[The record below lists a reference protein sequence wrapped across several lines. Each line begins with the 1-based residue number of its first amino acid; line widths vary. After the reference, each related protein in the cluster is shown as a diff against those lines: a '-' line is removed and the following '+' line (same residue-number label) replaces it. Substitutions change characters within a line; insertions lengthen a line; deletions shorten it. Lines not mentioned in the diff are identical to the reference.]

1 MLSRKRLR
9 ETPMDLTTFLNQR
22 RPEWRRLEEIL
33 RRVEGSGLASLDDEQ
48 AVEFGRLYRRAASD
62 LNQAQTF
69 VSGEATT
76 QYLNGL
82 VARCY
87 LVIYAKTK
95 VDLRGVVRHLV
106 FGFPATFRRHLGY
119 FLLATALFLAGTA
132 FGLLASYFD
141 ADVARAFLLPA
152 NFPMIQPGDGDEG
165 QAPAID
171 TGHLAQFSSQLWT
184 NNVSVTLT
192 AFALGITLGLGTAW
206 LMFYNGVITGAL
218 LAVFW
223 EAGQL
228 RAFATGILPHGA
240 VEIPA
245 ALLGGAAGFVLA
257 QGIIRARPWPR
268 LDELARCGKEAL
280 LLVSG
285 CLPLLTAAAVLE
297 AGVARAP
304 DWLISGG
311 VKLAVA
317 GVVAVLFVV
326 YVLLLGWGRKAP
338 ALE

>member
-1 MLSRKRLR
+1 
-9 ETPMDLTTFLNQR
+9 MDLSTFLNQR

-33 RRVEGSGLASLDDEQ
+33 RTVEGSGLASLGEEQ
-48 AVEFGRLYRRAASD
+48 AIEFGRLYRRAASD

-69 VSGEATT
+69 VSGEATA
-76 QYLNGL
+76 QYLNDL

-95 VDLRGVVRHLV
+95 VDLRGFVRHLV
-106 FGFPATFRRHLGY
+106 FGFPAMFRRYFGY
-119 FLLATALFLAGTA
+119 FLLATALFAAGTL

-141 ADVARAFLLPA
+141 RDVARAFLLPSD
-152 NFPMIQPGDGDEG
+152 FPTIQPGDEEEDR
-165 QAPAID
+165 PAMD
-171 TGHLAQFSSQLWT
+171 TGHLAEFSGFLFT
-184 NNVSVTLT
+184 NNVGVTLT

-206 LMFYNGVITGAL
+206 MMFYNGVITGAL
-218 LAVFW
+218 WAVFW

-228 RAFATGILPHGA
+228 RAFATGILPHGV

-257 QGIIRARPWPR
+257 SGLIRARPWSR

-285 CLPLLTAAAVLE
+285 CLPLLTAAAIIE
-297 AGVARAP
+297 AVIARAAEQ
-304 DWLISGG
+304 DISSGW
-311 VKLAVA
+311 KLATA
-317 GVVAVLFVV
+317 GIVAVLFAA
-326 YVLLLGWGRKAP
+326 YVLLLGWGKRAP
-338 ALE
+338 AAG

>member
-1 MLSRKRLR
+1 
-9 ETPMDLTTFLNQR
+9 MDLSTFLNQR

-33 RRVEGSGLASLDDEQ
+33 KTVEGSGLASLGEEQ
-48 AVEFGRLYRRAASD
+48 AIEFGRLYRRAASD

-69 VSGEATT
+69 VSGEATA
-76 QYLNGL
+76 QYLNDL

-95 VDLRGVVRHLV
+95 VDLRGFLRHLV
-106 FGFPATFRRHLGY
+106 FGFPAMFRRYFGY
-119 FLLATALFLAGTA
+119 FLLATALFVAGTL

-141 ADVARAFLLPA
+141 KDVARAFLLPSD
-152 NFPMIQPGDGDEG
+152 FPTIQPGDEEEDR
-165 QAPAID
+165 PAMD
-171 TGHLAQFSSQLWT
+171 TGHLAEFSGFLFT

-206 LMFYNGVITGAL
+206 MMFYNGVITGAL
-218 LAVFW
+218 WAVFW

-228 RAFATGILPHGA
+228 RAFATGILPHGV

-257 QGIIRARPWPR
+257 SGLIRARPWSR

-285 CLPLLTAAAVLE
+285 CLPLLTAAAIIE
-297 AGVARAP
+297 GGVARAP
-304 DWLISGG
+304 EAYISSGA
-311 VKLAVA
+311 KLLVA
-317 GVVAVLFVV
+317 GVVGVFFAA
-326 YVLLLGWGRKAP
+326 YVLLLGWRKASGEASAP
-338 ALE
+338 R